1 MNRIVLLFLIIPM
14 IGNTQII
21 EHDFF
26 GIKLG
31 ADWYTLTNY
40 SGETYW
46 EFDNDPLNAHIPWI
60 ITGFEY
66 SHDKIDKDFFNI
78 GFQELLLGFER
89 ENQGSLS
96 ELSPEFFLARKT
108 FKNRADYLQN
118 HQKDLAELLQMIKS
132 EFGLADLNMVRD
144 EFEVYNW
151 DKSYYQISLT
161 CRLDEQMIMVMYTK

>member
-1 MNRIVLLFLIIPM
+1 M

-31 ADWYTLTNY
+31 ADWYTLTNL
-40 SGETYW
+40 SALTYAMA
-46 EFDNDPLNAHIPWI
+46 EGDLEKENNDIPWI